1 MKKSSPVAT
10 IAAMCLCCALSAQAA
25 RGDEPVKKDKFV
37 PAVTWAFSGDGG
49 KTFLLKE
56 LPAVAS
62 AQTISFTARGVFKVD
77 KPSSIGCLW
86 LSAAG
91 NQPGLTTG
99 DYGEW
104 SRPLVTEAVV
114 TLNGKALSGVAA
126 FQVYNKFVL
135 DTADLVAGENVVTIS
150 GKYCNAALKY
160 GVIEPIKPEMVLSYG
175 GAEDVEFIAGPAV
188 GACGEDYFSV
198 CARTNANAVVTLKVT
213 VVQGATHNSVARVA
227 DRQTSGSMGETPMPQ
242 GKSMGETPMPQNGKE
257 ITLTSP
263 RGRFHRFRASIPK
276 GTRELKY
283 TMTPYA
289 SAGGAAGKAAGP
301 HSVKLP
307 DFAGKSFTFAAVGAS
322 DGGGWES
329 LSEKIRAAAPD
340 FVIHAGGMNCF
351 PVLDGAWDGMMFK
364 SCAPL
369 VAAVPLYAVRGCE
382 EGGGPNP
389 VFAGMIYSPTPDGTG
404 RNWTQV
410 FGDLLL
416 IGLDED
422 AITDWSA
429 GKGTMVWLESVLKA
443 SREKYIVVVSHYPG
457 YGSGQGCRPPL
468 SGILLQV
475 RQNVMPLLAKYK
487 ATAMISSFSHGYERC
502 EPTADKGVTNISIAA
517 AGTAQF
523 KASNRSKS
531 NNPFHVTWAN
541 GLLYTLWQVK
551 DGKLTMRALRA
562 GGAEIESKVF
572 EPRQ

>member
-1 MKKSSPVAT
+1 MSSNRNRSMGETPMLLTGKMPVLLAL
-10 IAAMCLCCALSAQAA
+10 AVCAVVANSRAQ
-25 RGDEPVKKDKFV
+25 GGEPAKKDKLV
-37 PAVTWAFSGDGG
+37 PGVTWAFSGDGG
-49 KTFLLKE
+49 KTFSLKE
-56 LPAVAS
+56 LSAVAS
-62 AQTISFTARGVFKVD
+62 AQTISFAARGVFKID
-77 KPSSIGCLW
+77 KPESIGCLW

-114 TLNGKALSGVAA
+114 TLNGKALSGVAV

-135 DTADLVAGENVVTIS
+135 DVADLVAGENVVTIS

-175 GAEDVEFIAGPAV
+175 GPEDVELIAGPAV

-198 CARTNANAVVTLKVT
+198 CARTNANAVVKLVVT
-213 VVQGATHNSVARVA
+213 TG
-227 DRQTSGSMGETPMPQ
+227 
-242 GKSMGETPMPQNGKE
+242 SMGETPMPQNGKE
-257 ITLTSP
+257 TVLTSA
-263 RGRFHRFRASIPK
+263 RGRFHRFRVAIPK

-283 TMTPYA
+283 TMTPHA
-289 SAGGAAGKAAGP
+289 AAGRAAGKAAGP
-301 HSVKLP
+301 HVVKLP

-329 LSEKIRAAAPD
+329 LSETIRKAAPD

-369 VAAVPLYAVRGCE
+369 VATVPLYAVRGCE

-389 VFAGMIYSPTPDGTG
+389 VFAGMIYSPTPDGSG
-404 RNWTQV
+404 RNWAQV

-429 GKGTMVWLESVLKA
+429 GKGGMVWLESVLKA
-443 SREKYIVVVSHYPG
+443 SREKFIIVVSHYPG

-468 SGILLQV
+468 SGITLQV
-475 RQNVMPLLAKYK
+475 REHVMPLLAKYK
-487 ATAMISSFSHGYERC
+487 VTAMISSFSHGYERS
-502 EPTADKGVTNISIAA
+502 EPTGDKGVTNISIAA

-541 GLLYTLWQVK
+541 GLLYTVWQVK

-562 GGAEIESKVF
+562 SGAEIEKKTF
-572 EPRQ
+572 EAR